1 MSGTPITIGLGHFSR
16 LAYPWQNTLDRK
28 CGVHEV
34 SLVCGHQEISRMST
48 TLPIVDRVCAD
59 HVSAF
64 PIGVDLLVE
73 GVSPPS
79 RPGKK
84 LSICLINPRFEPS
97 YWGFDFALP
106 LYPGDKRST
115 MISGSLSAL
124 AGLCGDHDVTLV
136 DENVEEIDWQSIPGY
151 DIVGVTGM
159 IVQKE
164 RMRQILLRL
173 RELQVFTAVGGPL
186 MSVQEQF
193 FEGLCDVSFVGEAET
208 TWPGFLDEFS
218 HDQKTSRRYEQAK
231 PTDMTQVP
239 RPRFDLLKV
248 GRYASA
254 ALQYSRGCPFQC
266 EFCDII
272 VIYGRKPRVKE
283 PEQLV
288 AELDDLRRAGF
299 HSAFIVDDNFIGNKK
314 KAKLLLQQIIPWMEE
329 HKYPLRLTTEASIDL
344 ADDEELLDL
353 MYQANFRSVFI
364 GIETPRLESLKET
377 KKFQNVR
384 GDSMEAKLAR
394 IQSAGLDINAGFIVG
409 FDSDDKAIFE
419 DQFRFIQDNGITLA
433 MVGMLQAIPRTPLYE
448 RLQAEGRLV
457 EEDPSCNFVPK
468 QMTRDELRQ
477 GYWDL
482 VTRLYTPQAYLERY
496 FKVCESGE
504 YMQRRA
510 DICRKAGE
518 GKSLPTLGYGL
529 RLLWALFWALL
540 RDGSLRSVGAVYAS
554 FFFRQRILTRRG
566 IIGFAQFM
574 NRCVTHWHFYKFTR
588 EATAGR
594 LRAYNTV

>member
-1 MSGTPITIGLGHFSR
+1 MSPA
-16 LAYPWQNTLDRK
+16 LA
-28 CGVHEV
+28 
-34 SLVCGHQEISRMST
+34 
-48 TLPIVDRVCAD
+48 IVEDPCAD
-59 HVSAF
+59 GGIVETVA
-64 PIGVDLLVE
+64 LLPL
-73 GVSPPS
+73 PPVPVAEAALPPE
-79 RPGKK
+79 RPGRK

-124 AGLCGDHDVTLV
+124 AGMCGEHDVTLV
-136 DENVEEIDWQSIPGY
+136 DENVEEIDWSSLSGY

-173 RELQVFTAVGGPL
+173 REMKVLTVVGGPL
-186 MSVQEQF
+186 MSVQEEF
-193 FEGLCDVSFVGEAET
+193 FEGLCDVRFIGEAET
-208 TWPGFLDEFS
+208 TWPRFLHDFS
-218 HDQKTSRRYEQAK
+218 HDLATDTRYEQAK
-231 PTDMTQVP
+231 PTDMTMVP
-239 RPRFDLLKV
+239 RPRFDKLKV

-272 VIYGRKPRVKE
+272 VIYGRKPRVKK

-314 KAKLLLQQIIPWMEE
+314 KAKDLLEQIVPWMEE

-344 ADDEELLDL
+344 ADDPELLDL
-353 MYQANFRSVFI
+353 MYRANFRSVFI
-364 GIETPRLESLKET
+364 GIETPRMDSLKET

-384 GDSMEAKLAR
+384 GDSLEAKLAR
-394 IQSAGLDINAGFIVG
+394 IQAAGLDINAGFIVG
-409 FDSDDKAIFE
+409 FDNDDKAIFE

-433 MVGMLQAIPRTPLYE
+433 MVGMLQAIPSTPLYK
-448 RLQAEGRLV
+448 RLEAEGRLV

-482 VTRLYTPQAYLERY
+482 VTRLYSPAAYLDRY
-496 FKVCESGE
+496 FKVCESKE
-504 YMQRRA
+504 YLERRA
-510 DICRKAGE
+510 AICRKAGE
-518 GKSLPTLGYGL
+518 GKSLPTLAYGL
-529 RLLWALFWALL
+529 TLLWALFWALAH
-540 RDGSLRSVGAVYAS
+540 DGSLWKVGAVYAR
-554 FFFRQRILTRRG
+554 FFFGQRVVSQRG